1 MIDDSDFIFAQS
13 LREKKCFC
21 WCHTNTLGTILRRF
35 PLWFPQLSKLA
46 SFLVHQLFGPP
57 KLTPCAFILRT
68 RGVYQINHKEA
79 TKKYPKSVTPPFSKF
94 RDPKSKCHYGPPK
107 STIFIRIPRPP
118 PPKQSRGVL
127 KVTISRQYFWN
138 HGMYFYQWLHGRHQ
152 FRFPA
157 WKFYWPFSL
166 FFW

>member
-1 MIDDSDFIFAQS
+1 MPP
-13 LREKKCFC
+13 LVFC
-21 WCHTNTLGTILRRF
+21 DTHTKSF
-35 PLWFPQLSKLA
+35 PLQIQFCCPLHCLVSSTLWFPQLSKLA

-68 RGVYQINHKEA
+68 GGVYQINHKEA

-127 KVTISRQYFWN
+127 KLTISRQYFWN

-157 WKFYWPFSL
+157 
-166 FFW
+166 